1 MNREKTFRGRFNRR
15 MHGLQD
21 TAEHLEETL
30 KDQASVIAEQTKDG
44 LMRGQK
50 AVATWEH
57 QLEDSMRSHPMLYL
71 GAAMTLVGLL
81 SAKML
86 LDRRRHR

>member
-1 MNREKTFRGRFNRR
+1 

-21 TAEHLEETL
+21 SAEHFEETV
-30 KDQASVIAEQTKDG
+30 KDQASALAEQTKEG

-50 AVATWEH
+50 AVSAWEH
-57 QLEDSMRSHPMLYL
+57 QVEDSMRSHPMFYL

-81 SAKML
+81 FAKML